1 MPAEAASMPA
11 EPQASAP
18 DIRPQIAPN
27 FSGRKQTPKAS
38 PPLGGASSPE
48 EAEGGKKPEREPKAA
63 PFQAERSAS
72 APPAAMGKPVVV
84 ALVGPA
90 NKDKAEAEKLLAS
103 IMAVLQPDASRPI
116 AGLEGLQSQVFL
128 TPEGWRPAVYPF
140 DSREQAQLVNAGLVA
155 RGLKTRAVNF

>member
-1 MPAEAASMPA
+1 MPAEAASAP

-27 FSGRKQTPKAS
+27 FSGRKPTPKSS
-38 PPLGGASSPE
+38 PPLGGGEAPELAASRP
-48 EAEGGKKPEREPKAA
+48 EPKAA

-72 APPAAMGKPVVV
+72 APPGAMGKPVIV

-103 IMAVLQPDASRPI
+103 IMAVLQPDASHPI